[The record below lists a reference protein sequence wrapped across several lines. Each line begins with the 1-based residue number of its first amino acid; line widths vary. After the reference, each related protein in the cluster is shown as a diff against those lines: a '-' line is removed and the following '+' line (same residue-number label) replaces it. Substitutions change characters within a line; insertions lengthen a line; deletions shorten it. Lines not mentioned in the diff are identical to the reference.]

1 MHTVS
6 GGVLQSSIPVTLG
19 PATCVTLLTVQ
30 AGTTTVSKTGILCV
44 ALRIDNL
51 KFFSR
56 ENFRIFLD
64 KINFELTQLIVAS
77 SLFAFLQIRIEKRL
91 CCLSS
96 RYKNSKRQNFLTNVQ
111 FKAPSCLFAFL
122 QILSRSGYVA

>member
-6 GGVLQSSIPVTLG
+6 GGALQSSIPVTLG
-19 PATCVTLLTVQ
+19 PATCVTLLTAQ

-77 SLFAFLQIRIEKRL
+77 SLFAFLQIRIEKWL
-91 CCLSS
+91 CCHEVSIQKFKEGVFS
-96 RYKNSKRQNFLTNVQ
+96 TNGQ
-111 FKAPSCLFAFL
+111 FAPS
-122 QILSRSGYVA
+122 